1 MREATTWCIVRGRW
15 LAVHLAEGAGRRT
28 EALRSAV
35 GFRSVLCTGDLVT
48 LDLDSLLRFDQV
60 VIQLLECSMV
70 CINLV
75 TQMVDILDQKL
86 LLRLHVAE
94 SGLVLRKIILHAFVN
109 VMLVGDLTVLLLQQH
124 FIVLDLLLQTPN
136 VTLEFAETSL
146 VTALFDG
153 SATRQSVH
161 SQGEE
166 LTKCSE

>member
-60 VIQLLECSMV
+60 VIQLLECRVV

-75 TQMVDILDQKL
+75 TQAIDILDQKL
-86 LLRLHVAE
+86 LLRLHIAE
-94 SGLVLRKIILHAFVN
+94 SGLVLHKVVLQV
-109 VMLVGDLTVLLLQQH
+109 VVGMMQVGDLTVLLLQ
-124 FIVLDLLLQTPN
+124 
-136 VTLEFAETSL
+136 
-146 VTALFDG
+146 
-153 SATRQSVH
+153 
-161 SQGEE
+161 
-166 LTKCSE
+166 

>member
-1 MREATTWCIVRGRW
+1 M
-15 LAVHLAEGAGRRT
+15 
-28 EALRSAV
+28 

-60 VIQLLECSMV
+60 VVQFLQCRVV

-75 TQMVDILDQKL
+75 TQAIDVLDQKL

-94 SGLVLRKIILHAFVN
+94 SGLVLHKVVLQV
-109 VMLVGDLTVLLLQQH
+109 VVGMMQVGDLTVLLLQKH
-124 FIVLDLLLQTPN
+124 FVVLDLLLQTPN
-136 VTLEFAETSL
+136 VTLEFTETSL

-153 SATRQSVH
+153 SATRQSIH